1 MELTAKLHLRLTV
14 WNQKQT
20 QHLFAL
26 FVMMDFSWVQM
37 NYAMLAKACVNCALT
52 DLHALH
58 VRLAANL

>member
-1 MELTAKLHLRLTV
+1 MELTAKLHLPLIV
-14 WNQKQT
+14 WNQKQI

-37 NYAMLAKACVNCALT
+37 NYVMLAKACANCALT
-52 DLHALH
+52 GLHALY